1 MRSFEGQNF
10 YQILQVS
17 LNATLGDIKQAYRDA
32 LDLYEEDSL
41 ASVSLFSDEQRAELL
56 RDIETAF
63 LTLIDDEKRAAY
75 NETLIA
81 SGQVDA
87 ADLTS
92 IAQKKSW
99 IASQDSTAQKR
110 SNLDRWVAKKSSEP
124 EIRKLIDKIFSDN
137 PVTGRDLKQLRES
150 FGIEISE
157 IYEITK
163 ISPTNISLIEQDRFK
178 DLPAEIYLKMYLR
191 SYAEILQMDPVHV
204 VDGYLQNMKT
214 SKPMD

>member
-10 YQILQVS
+10 YQILQVPP
-17 LNATLGDIKQAYRDA
+17 NATLSDIKQAYRDA

-41 ASVSLFSDEQRAELL
+41 ATLSLFSDEQRAELL

-63 LTLIDDEKRAAY
+63 LTLIDDDKRAAY
-75 NETLIA
+75 NETLLE
-81 SGQVDA
+81 GEQLEA

-92 IAQKKSW
+92 AALKKSRVD
-99 IASQDSTAQKR
+99 SHDSTALKI
-110 SNLDRWVAKKSSEP
+110 SNLDRWVAKKSSDP
-124 EIRKLIDKIFSDN
+124 EIRKLVDKIFSDDL
-137 PVTGRDLKQLRES
+137 VTGRDLKQLRKS

-191 SYAEILQMDPVHV
+191 SYAEILQIDPAHIIN
-204 VDGYLQNMKT
+204 GYLQYMK
-214 SKPMD
+214 SSNSMD

>member
-1 MRSFEGQNF
+1 MRSFKGQNF

-17 LNATLGDIKQAYRDA
+17 LDATLSDIKQAYRDA

-41 ASVSLFSDEQRAELL
+41 ATLSLFSDELRDELL
-56 RDIETAF
+56 RAIETAF
-63 LTLIDDEKRAAY
+63 LTLSDDEKRAAY
-75 NETLIA
+75 NETLLK
-81 SGQVDA
+81 SGQVDT

-92 IAQKKSW
+92 AVPEKSRV
-99 IASQDSTAQKR
+99 ASQGSTASK
-110 SNLDRWVAKKSSEP
+110 SNNLDCWVAKKSSEP
-124 EIRKLIDKIFSDN
+124 EIRKLVDKLVSDSL
-137 PVTGRDLKQLRES
+137 VTGRDLKQLREA

-191 SYAEILQMDPVHV
+191 SYAEILQINPTRI
-204 VDGYLQNMKT
+204 VDGYLQYMKS
-214 SKPMD
+214 SKTTD